1 MKKFLSLFLV
11 LLVCVSMILP
21 IYASNEGVSPYYNN
35 TANANASFIISD
47 SGLATVTLSYMG
59 YTNYATGA
67 TITCKIE
74 KKTLWWWSDVD
85 GAEWIDSVEGS
96 SNIVEHTYQLS
107 KTGKYRLTYEIT
119 VYGTAGN
126 PDVISN
132 TIEKE
137 Y

>member
-1 MKKFLSLFLV
+1 MKKFLSLFFAVVMCV
-11 LLVCVSMILP
+11 LLVLP
-21 IYASNEGVSPYYNN
+21 AYASNEGIAPCYNN
-35 TANANASFIISD
+35 TAMATADFSISNT
-47 SGLATVTLSYMG
+47 GVALVTISYTG
-59 YTNYATGA
+59 YPDYATGA
-67 TITCKIE
+67 TVNCKIE

-85 GAEWIDSVEGS
+85 GAEWTDTVEGS
-96 SNIVEHTYQLS
+96 SNVVQHSHQLT

-119 VYGTAGN
+119 VYGTAGS

>member
-11 LLVCVSMILP
+11 IFVCVSMILP
-21 IYASNEGVSPYYNN
+21 IYASNEGVSHYYNN

>member
-1 MKKFLSLFLV
+1 
-11 LLVCVSMILP
+11 
-21 IYASNEGVSPYYNN
+21 
-35 TANANASFIISD
+35 
-47 SGLATVTLSYMG
+47 MG